1 MQPRVR
7 IEATNA
13 RLKLTQFFGSHE
25 IGLVEQNDVRES
37 NLILGLGCILEP
49 VRQPLGIGYGD
60 DGIQLGFRTDR
71 LIHKERLRHRRG
83 IGQACRLDDDRVE
96 FALAPHQAIDDA
108 HEISPHGATDASVVH
123 LEHFL
128 VGVHH
133 EVVVDADLAEFIDD
147 DGKFL
152 AVRFGQNAIEK
163 RGLAGAEITGE
174 NRDGNFRGR
183 VRGRH

>member
-1 MQPRVR
+1 MRASSSPNSSAVTRSVLLSRMTSAKQSD
-7 IEATNA
+7 
-13 RLKLTQFFGSHE
+13 F
-25 IGLVEQNDVRES
+25 
-37 NLILGLGCILEP
+37 GLGCILEP

-128 VGVHH
+128 VGIHH

-147 DGKFL
+147 DREL
-152 AVRFGQNAIEK
+152 LPVRFRQNAVEQ
-163 RGLAGAEITGE
+163 RGLAAPRYPVSTVTGIFE
-174 NRDGNFRGR
+174 ADLL
-183 VRGRH
+183 GRH